1 MSCTSDRQQYCDRS
15 LRNLCLVVLGVAFCC
30 SVLSAQAAQLAR
42 PDQDITTSASEVD
55 SAEGVAIS
63 SDRALSFTLPTN
75 PTPAVPPGESSSRVS
90 FAVTPSQSSSSRL
103 PNAGKFDLKGALI
116 ESFNTNLFFDVWR
129 VAFDPFMRYNLSHK
143 PFFHDWFASYGG
155 YDMHRWGDGDDFIV
169 NDVGHPLEGGVFAR
183 IFLIHSPNSQ
193 VVIGKNRRY
202 WISRLK
208 AMGWAAAWS
217 TQLEIGPIS
226 ETDFGNQG
234 GYTYVPGCGL
244 SLSCLN
250 NPKYH
255 KPPTNNTG
263 WTDFVVTPLVGT
275 AWVLGEDTIDKYIVS
290 PVAVNHKILGGRI
303 LRSALEPTRS
313 FAAIFSGKFPW
324 QLPAP
329 ENNFVV
335 AAKTHPPKP
344 PGSTTPLDRWEIG
357 TQYTNVSLPVLSN
370 DCGGGGCRKNL
381 SAAGFNFDYNFSHLV
396 AFDSNLNFIPGQQG
410 TKPMMEG
417 LFGVRVGHRYQHVG
431 VFGKVRPGFIYYES
445 AMPGGGAK
453 NPDSLTR
460 FATDFGGVVEVYPAR
475 KSTLR
480 FDVGTTLVRYL
491 SDHPDHIQY
500 PLGSLL
506 STDYIVTQGN
516 FQVSTSYLFRF

>member
-1 MSCTSDRQQYCDRS
+1 VPTLTKVTECLPSTNVLTQPAFRLTPCPSSTWPPEFSSRSTPDPVTPTS
-15 LRNLCLVVLGVAFCC
+15 
-30 SVLSAQAAQLAR
+30 
-42 PDQDITTSASEVD
+42 T
-55 SAEGVAIS
+55 
-63 SDRALSFTLPTN
+63 
-75 PTPAVPPGESSSRVS
+75 SSSR
-90 FAVTPSQSSSSRL
+90 T

-116 ESFNTNLFFDVWR
+116 ESFNVNLFYDAWR
-129 VAFDPFMRYNLSHK
+129 IGFDPFMRYNLAHK
-143 PFFHDWFASYGG
+143 PFFQDWFASYGG

-183 IFLIHSPNSQ
+183 VFLIHSPNSQ

-202 WISRLK
+202 WTSRLK

-275 AWVLGEDTIDKYIVS
+275 AWILGEDTIDKYIVS
-290 PVAVNHKILGGRI
+290 PIAVNHHILGGRI

-329 ENNFVV
+329 ENNFAV
-335 AAKTHPPKP
+335 ATRTHPPKTSS
-344 PGSTTPLDRWEIG
+344 STQSSVDHWEIG
-357 TQYTNVSLPVLSN
+357 MQYSNISLPVLSS
-370 DCGGGGCRKNL
+370 DCSGGAACRKNL
-381 SAAGFNFDYNFSHLV
+381 SGAGFNFDYNFTRTI
-396 AFDSNLNFIPGQQG
+396 AFDSAVNFIPGQQG
-410 TKPMMEG
+410 TKPMTEG
-417 LFGVRVGHRYQHVG
+417 LFGVRMGHRFEHFGIY
-431 VFGKVRPGFIYYES
+431 GKVRPGFIYYES
-445 AMPGGGAK
+445 AMPGGGARSAE
-453 NPDSLTR
+453 SLTR
-460 FATDFGGVVEVYPAR
+460 FAADFGGTFELYPAR
-475 KSTLR
+475 NSTVR

-491 SDHPDHIQY
+491 TDHPDHIQY

-516 FQVSTSYLFRF
+516 LQVATSYVWHF

>member
-1 MSCTSDRQQYCDRS
+1 
-15 LRNLCLVVLGVAFCC
+15 LI
-30 SVLSAQAAQLAR
+30 SVYPTLSAQTSEPKQTDPQLAMHVAVK
-42 PDQDITTSASEVD
+42 PAECD
-55 SAEGVAIS
+55 SS
-63 SDRALSFTLPTN
+63 SDPSIAHPAPDN
-75 PTPAVPPGESSSRVS
+75 PCPASSESSSRSNGDAGTSPGS
-90 FAVTPSQSSSSRL
+90 FATHP
-103 PNAGKFDLKGALI
+103 ATTGKFNLKGAFI

-155 YDMHRWGDGDDFIV
+155 YDMGRWGDGDDFIV
-169 NDVGHPLEGGVFAR
+169 NDVGHPLEGGVFGR

-193 VVIGKNRRY
+193 VVIGKNRKY

-244 SLSCLN
+244 ALSCLN

-275 AWVLGEDTIDKYIVS
+275 AWILGEDTIDKYIVS
-290 PVAVNHKILGGRI
+290 PIATNHRILGGRI

-329 ENNFVV
+329 ENNFAV
-335 AAKTHPPKP
+335 AAKPHPPKP
-344 PGSTTPLDRWEIG
+344 TPTSQQPLDHWELG
-357 TQYTNVSLPVLSN
+357 ANYSNVSLPVLTNNCSEAA
-370 DCGGGGCRKNL
+370 CRKNL
-381 SAAGFNFDYNFSHLV
+381 SSAGLNFDYNFTHAIAL
-396 AFDSNLNFIPGQQG
+396 DSAVDIIPGQQG
-410 TKPMMEG
+410 TKPMTEG
-417 LFGVRVGHRYQHVG
+417 LFGIRMGHHYQRFG
-431 VFGKVRPGFIYYES
+431 VFGQLRPGFIYYES
-445 AMPGGGAK
+445 AMSGGEK
-453 NPDSLTR
+453 QSTESLTR
-460 FATDFGGVVEVYPAR
+460 FATNFGG
-475 KSTLR
+475 TLELYTPRNSSVR

-491 SDHPDHIQY
+491 TDHPDPVKY

-516 FQVSTSYLFRF
+516 LQVATSYVWRF